1 MLLYN
6 NSKIN
11 QNILFLVLWVTII
24 LGCLFKENNCYNME
38 RILQNRRIRS
48 FQRSYQND
56 NKIWVSNRN
65 SLIKVSK
72 QELKLIGGI
81 SKNCF
86 FTPIQCMIQH
96 DTNKLSR
103 MLDQTNKY

>member
-1 MLLYN
+1 MLPFKN
-6 NSKIN
+6 NKMK
-11 QNILFLVLWVTII
+11 QNIILFII
-24 LGCLFKENNCYNME
+24 LLIFKETHCYNME
-38 RILQNRRIRS
+38 RLLQNRRIRS

-56 NKIWVSNRN
+56 NNKILIPITRN
-65 SLIKVSK
+65 SLIRISK
-72 QELKLIGGI
+72 QELKLIGGV

-96 DTNKLSR
+96 DMNKLSR